1 MKRKQVTAAC
11 LMAATMLFSGCTPN
25 ISEYA
30 ARAQQAGKSFWE
42 GETTDAMAQ
51 DSDAAAI
58 ADGETSEAGETQNDS
73 TGTGTAAANDD
84 KVQDSAAAT
93 DDEIQ
98 GGTTA
103 TGGEAQHSD
112 TAATA
117 DGEMTATGETQT
129 DTATESVAATA
140 PQIPA
145 LMTEVTDSVYEAYA
159 QKSDAFTG
167 KLAGHDRLSRAE
179 NAALMAVLSKKE
191 YGDKTLCLQNMAKY
205 DSNANESFLLM
216 FESTPLTARG
226 RISGDL
232 WYYDG
237 ESARL
242 LEKGIVVT
250 GLQQVTEI
258 GTPFVILETEVSG
271 KKQAAVWTVK
281 DQKCEKLLE
290 DAETIEATKD
300 GVCAFYPAEKT
311 VYDPLVSEWDSAEET
326 VPVFYERAADGF
338 AERSYRELTAS

>member
-11 LMAATMLFSGCTPN
+11 LMAATMLFSGCTPT

-51 DSDAAAI
+51 DSDAAAT
-58 ADGETSEAGETQNDS
+58 AEGETSVAGETQNVS

-84 KVQDSAAAT
+84 EVQDSTAAT

-103 TGGEAQHSD
+103 TGGEAQHGD

-117 DGEMTATGETQT
+117 DSEMPATGETQT
-129 DTATESVAATA
+129 DTATESAAATA

-179 NAALMAVLSKKE
+179 NAALTAVLS
-191 YGDKTLCLQNMAKY
+191 Q
-205 DSNANESFLLM
+205 
-216 FESTPLTARG
+216 
-226 RISGDL
+226 
-232 WYYDG
+232 
-237 ESARL
+237 
-242 LEKGIVVT
+242 
-250 GLQQVTEI
+250 
-258 GTPFVILETEVSG
+258 
-271 KKQAAVWTVK
+271 
-281 DQKCEKLLE
+281 
-290 DAETIEATKD
+290 
-300 GVCAFYPAEKT
+300 
-311 VYDPLVSEWDSAEET
+311 
-326 VPVFYERAADGF
+326 
-338 AERSYRELTAS
+338 

>member
-103 TGGEAQHSD
+103 TGGEAQHGD

-117 DGEMTATGETQT
+117 DSEMPATGETQT
-129 DTATESVAATA
+129 DTATESAAATA

-159 QKSDAFTG
+159 QKSDVFTG

-179 NAALMAVLSKKE
+179 NAALTAVLSQKE

-250 GLQQVTEI
+250 GLQQVTGI
-258 GTPFVILETEVSG
+258 GNPFVILETEVSG

-281 DQKCEKLLE
+281 DQSAKSFWRMPRRSKRQRTAFVRFILRRRLC
-290 DAETIEATKD
+290 TIRLFRN
-300 GVCAFYPAEKT
+300 GT
-311 VYDPLVSEWDSAEET
+311 VQKRRFLFIMKEQRTDLQSVRIGS
-326 VPVFYERAADGF
+326 
-338 AERSYRELTAS
+338 

>member
-51 DSDAAAI
+51 DSDAAAT
-58 ADGETSEAGETQNDS
+58 ADGETSVAGETQNDS
-73 TGTGTAAANDD
+73 TGTGTAAATDD

-93 DDEIQ
+93 DDEVQ

-103 TGGEAQHSD
+103 TGGETGGEAQHGD

-117 DGEMTATGETQT
+117 DSEMPATGETQT
-129 DTATESVAATA
+129 DTATESAAATA

-159 QKSDAFTG
+159 QKSDVFTG

-179 NAALMAVLSKKE
+179 NAALTAVLSQKE

-216 FESTPLTARG
+216 F
-226 RISGDL
+226 D
-232 WYYDG
+232 
-237 ESARL
+237 SARAD
-242 LEKGIVVT
+242 
-250 GLQQVTEI
+250 
-258 GTPFVILETEVSG
+258 FRRS
-271 KKQAAVWTVK
+271 
-281 DQKCEKLLE
+281 
-290 DAETIEATKD
+290 
-300 GVCAFYPAEKT
+300 
-311 VYDPLVSEWDSAEET
+311 LV
-326 VPVFYERAADGF
+326 
-338 AERSYRELTAS
+338 L

>member
-30 ARAQQAGKSFWE
+30 ARAQQAGKYFFE
-42 GETTDAMAQ
+42 GKTTDAMAQ
-51 DSDAAAI
+51 DRDPAAT
-58 ADGETSEAGETQNDS
+58 ADGETSAADETQNVS
-73 TGTGTAAANDD
+73 TGTGTAAAINES
-84 KVQDSAAAT
+84 QDSTAVT

-98 GGTTA
+98 GSTTV

-117 DGEMTATGETQT
+117 DGEMTATDETQL

-179 NAALMAVLSKKE
+179 NAALNPK
-191 YGDKTLCLQNMAKY
+191 
-205 DSNANESFLLM
+205 
-216 FESTPLTARG
+216 
-226 RISGDL
+226 
-232 WYYDG
+232 
-237 ESARL
+237 
-242 LEKGIVVT
+242 
-250 GLQQVTEI
+250 
-258 GTPFVILETEVSG
+258 
-271 KKQAAVWTVK
+271 
-281 DQKCEKLLE
+281 
-290 DAETIEATKD
+290 
-300 GVCAFYPAEKT
+300 
-311 VYDPLVSEWDSAEET
+311 
-326 VPVFYERAADGF
+326 
-338 AERSYRELTAS
+338 

>member
-1 MKRKQVTAAC
+1 
-11 LMAATMLFSGCTPN
+11 MLFSGCTPN

-51 DSDAAAI
+51 DSDTAAT
-58 ADGETSEAGETQNDS
+58 ADDETSAAGETQNDS
-73 TGTGTAAANDD
+73 TGTGT
-84 KVQDSAAAT
+84 AAT

-103 TGGEAQHSD
+103 TGGEGQHSD

-117 DGEMTATGETQT
+117 DGEMPATGETQI
-129 DTATESVAATA
+129 DTATESEAATA
-140 PQIPA
+140 PQIPV

-179 NAALMAVLSKKE
+179 NAALTAVLSQKE

-250 GLQQVTEI
+250 GLQQVTGI
-258 GTPFVILETEVSG
+258 GNPFVILETEVSG
-271 KKQAAVWTVK
+271 KNRR
-281 DQKCEKLLE
+281 LS
-290 DAETIEATKD
+290 
-300 GVCAFYPAEKT
+300 G
-311 VYDPLVSEWDSAEET
+311 
-326 VPVFYERAADGF
+326 R
-338 AERSYRELTAS
+338 

>member
-58 ADGETSEAGETQNDS
+58 AEGETSEAGETQNVS

-84 KVQDSAAAT
+84 EMQDSAAAT

-98 GGTTA
+98 GGITA
-103 TGGEAQHSD
+103 TGGEAQHGD

-117 DGEMTATGETQT
+117 DSEMPATGETQT
-129 DTATESVAATA
+129 DTATESAAATA

-179 NAALMAVLSKKE
+179 NAAP
-191 YGDKTLCLQNMAKY
+191 
-205 DSNANESFLLM
+205 SNASSPSE
-216 FESTPLTARG
+216 ARC
-226 RISGDL
+226 R
-232 WYYDG
+232 
-237 ESARL
+237 
-242 LEKGIVVT
+242 
-250 GLQQVTEI
+250 
-258 GTPFVILETEVSG
+258 
-271 KKQAAVWTVK
+271 
-281 DQKCEKLLE
+281 C
-290 DAETIEATKD
+290 
-300 GVCAFYPAEKT
+300 
-311 VYDPLVSEWDSAEET
+311 
-326 VPVFYERAADGF
+326 
-338 AERSYRELTAS
+338 

>member
-51 DSDAAAI
+51 DSDAAAT
-58 ADGETSEAGETQNDS
+58 ADGETSEAGETQNVS

-103 TGGEAQHSD
+103 TGGEAQHGD

-117 DGEMTATGETQT
+117 DSEMPATGETQT
-129 DTATESVAATA
+129 DTATESAAATA

-179 NAALMAVLSKKE
+179 NAALTAVLLQKE
-191 YGDKTLCLQNMAKY
+191 YGDCLLY
-205 DSNANESFLLM
+205 TSD
-216 FESTPLTARG
+216 
-226 RISGDL
+226 
-232 WYYDG
+232 
-237 ESARL
+237 
-242 LEKGIVVT
+242 
-250 GLQQVTEI
+250 
-258 GTPFVILETEVSG
+258 
-271 KKQAAVWTVK
+271 
-281 DQKCEKLLE
+281 
-290 DAETIEATKD
+290 
-300 GVCAFYPAEKT
+300 
-311 VYDPLVSEWDSAEET
+311 
-326 VPVFYERAADGF
+326 AAD
-338 AERSYRELTAS
+338 E

>member
-51 DSDAAAI
+51 DSDAAAT
-58 ADGETSEAGETQNDS
+58 ADGETSVAGETQNVS
-73 TGTGTAAANDD
+73 TGTDTAAATNEW
-84 KVQDSAAAT
+84 QDSAAAT

-103 TGGEAQHSD
+103 TGGEAQHGD

-117 DGEMTATGETQT
+117 DSEMPATGETQT
-129 DTATESVAATA
+129 DTATESAAATA

-159 QKSDAFTG
+159 QKSNAFTG

-179 NAALMAVLSKKE
+179 NAALTAVLSQKE

-205 DSNANESFLLM
+205 DRNANESFLLM

-250 GLQQVTEI
+250 GLQQVTGI
-258 GTPFVILETEVSG
+258 GNPFVILETEVSG
-271 KKQAAVWTVK
+271 KNRR
-281 DQKCEKLLE
+281 LS
-290 DAETIEATKD
+290 
-300 GVCAFYPAEKT
+300 G
-311 VYDPLVSEWDSAEET
+311 
-326 VPVFYERAADGF
+326 R
-338 AERSYRELTAS
+338 

>member
-51 DSDAAAI
+51 DSDAAAT
-58 ADGETSEAGETQNDS
+58 AEGETSVAGETQNVS

-84 KVQDSAAAT
+84 EVQDSTAAT

-103 TGGEAQHSD
+103 TGGEAQHGD

-117 DGEMTATGETQT
+117 DSEMPATGETQT
-129 DTATESVAATA
+129 DTATESAAATA

-179 NAALMAVLSKKE
+179 NAALAAVLSQKE

-250 GLQQVTEI
+250 GLQQVTGI
-258 GTPFVILETEVSG
+258 GNPFVILETEVSG
-271 KKQAAVWTVK
+271 KKQARRSKQQRTAFVRFILRRRLCTIRLFRNGTV
-281 DQKCEKLLE
+281 QKKRFLFIMKEQRMDLQSVR
-290 DAETIEATKD
+290 I
-300 GVCAFYPAEKT
+300 G
-311 VYDPLVSEWDSAEET
+311 S
-326 VPVFYERAADGF
+326 
-338 AERSYRELTAS
+338 

>member
-58 ADGETSEAGETQNDS
+58 ADGEKSEAGETQNDS

-103 TGGEAQHSD
+103 TGGEAQHGD

-117 DGEMTATGETQT
+117 DSEMPATGETQT
-129 DTATESVAATA
+129 DTATESAAATA

-159 QKSDAFTG
+159 QKTQ
-167 KLAGHDRLSRAE
+167 R
-179 NAALMAVLSKKE
+179 
-191 YGDKTLCLQNMAKY
+191 
-205 DSNANESFLLM
+205 
-216 FESTPLTARG
+216 
-226 RISGDL
+226 
-232 WYYDG
+232 
-237 ESARL
+237 
-242 LEKGIVVT
+242 
-250 GLQQVTEI
+250 
-258 GTPFVILETEVSG
+258 
-271 KKQAAVWTVK
+271 
-281 DQKCEKLLE
+281 
-290 DAETIEATKD
+290 
-300 GVCAFYPAEKT
+300 
-311 VYDPLVSEWDSAEET
+311 
-326 VPVFYERAADGF
+326 
-338 AERSYRELTAS
+338 

>member
-103 TGGEAQHSD
+103 TGGEAQHGD

-117 DGEMTATGETQT
+117 DSEMPATSETQT
-129 DTATESVAATA
+129 DTATESAAATA

-145 LMTEVTDSVYEAYA
+145 PDDRS
-159 QKSDAFTG
+159 
-167 KLAGHDRLSRAE
+167 DRL
-179 NAALMAVLSKKE
+179 
-191 YGDKTLCLQNMAKY
+191 
-205 DSNANESFLLM
+205 
-216 FESTPLTARG
+216 
-226 RISGDL
+226 
-232 WYYDG
+232 
-237 ESARL
+237 RL
-242 LEKGIVVT
+242 
-250 GLQQVTEI
+250 
-258 GTPFVILETEVSG
+258 
-271 KKQAAVWTVK
+271 
-281 DQKCEKLLE
+281 
-290 DAETIEATKD
+290 
-300 GVCAFYPAEKT
+300 
-311 VYDPLVSEWDSAEET
+311 
-326 VPVFYERAADGF
+326 
-338 AERSYRELTAS
+338 

>member
-42 GETTDAMAQ
+42 GKTTDAMAQ

-58 ADGETSEAGETQNDS
+58 AEGETSVAGETQNVS
-73 TGTGTAAANDD
+73 TGIGTAAANDD
-84 KVQDSAAAT
+84 EVQDSTAAT
-93 DDEIQ
+93 DGETQDGI
-98 GGTTA
+98 TA
-103 TGGEAQHSD
+103 TGGEAQHGD

-117 DGEMTATGETQT
+117 DSEMPATGETQT
-129 DTATESVAATA
+129 DTATESAAATA

-179 NAALMAVLSKKE
+179 NAALTAVLSQKE

-242 LEKGIVVT
+242 LEK
-250 GLQQVTEI
+250 E
-258 GTPFVILETEVSG
+258 S
-271 KKQAAVWTVK
+271 
-281 DQKCEKLLE
+281 
-290 DAETIEATKD
+290 
-300 GVCAFYPAEKT
+300 
-311 VYDPLVSEWDSAEET
+311 S
-326 VPVFYERAADGF
+326 
-338 AERSYRELTAS
+338 

>member
-51 DSDAAAI
+51 DSDAAAT
-58 ADGETSEAGETQNDS
+58 ADDETSVAGETQNVS
-73 TGTGTAAANDD
+73 TGTGTAAATDD

-98 GGTTA
+98 GGITA
-103 TGGEAQHSD
+103 TGGEAQHGD

-117 DGEMTATGETQT
+117 DSEMPATGETQT
-129 DTATESVAATA
+129 DTATESAAATA

-159 QKSDAFTG
+159 QKSDVFTG

-179 NAALMAVLSKKE
+179 NAALTAVLSQKE

-250 GLQQVTEI
+250 GLQQVTGI
-258 GTPFVILETEVSG
+258 GYSG
-271 KKQAAVWTVK
+271 NGSLR
-281 DQKCEKLLE
+281 QKTGGCLDGKRSKVRKASGGCRDDRSDKGRRLYVLSCGEDCVRSACFGMGQCRRDGSCLL
-290 DAETIEATKD
+290 
-300 GVCAFYPAEKT
+300 
-311 VYDPLVSEWDSAEET
+311 
-326 VPVFYERAADGF
+326 
-338 AERSYRELTAS
+338 

>member
-58 ADGETSEAGETQNDS
+58 ADGETSVAGETQNVS

-84 KVQDSAAAT
+84 EVQDSTAAT

-103 TGGEAQHSD
+103 TGGEAQHGD

-117 DGEMTATGETQT
+117 DSEMPATGETQT
-129 DTATESVAATA
+129 DTATESAAATA

-179 NAALMAVLSKKE
+179 NAALAAVLSQKE
-191 YGDKTLCLQNMAKY
+191 YGDKTLSCRTWRSM
-205 DSNANESFLLM
+205 
-216 FESTPLTARG
+216 TATQM
-226 RISGDL
+226 
-232 WYYDG
+232 
-237 ESARL
+237 
-242 LEKGIVVT
+242 K
-250 GLQQVTEI
+250 
-258 GTPFVILETEVSG
+258 
-271 KKQAAVWTVK
+271 
-281 DQKCEKLLE
+281 
-290 DAETIEATKD
+290 
-300 GVCAFYPAEKT
+300 AFC
-311 VYDPLVSEWDSAEET
+311 
-326 VPVFYERAADGF
+326 
-338 AERSYRELTAS
+338 